1 MSKLAH
7 SHDNIL
13 HFRVLGYLQPNLVA
27 ELPSMD
33 TPSQS
38 FPSLLMELRSP
49 AIARRLHQV
58 GNADGSLTGRKL
70 KRFLMFVGY
79 NASGV
84 SRP

>member
-1 MSKLAH
+1 MRKLAH

-13 HFRVLGYLQPNLVA
+13 PFRVLGYLQPNLIA

-38 FPSLLMELRSP
+38 FPSLLMELPSP

-58 GNADGSLTGRKL
+58 GNTDGLTTDRKL
-70 KRFLMFVGY
+70 KQFFFFVGY